1 MTGKRRGLLIVLE
14 GLDGAGTTTQ
24 AKELYNYITGKG
36 LSAWLTNEPTDE
48 PVGKLIRDSIS
59 GRITSPRTGRRIG
72 FSEGALC
79 LLFAAD
85 RLEHSRAVEDQ
96 RARGAHVVCDRYVLS
111 SIAYQSLDP
120 SIPPRRVIEVNE
132 GCAVPDITFLL
143 KVPVSECLARLKRRS
158 DTPTVYEKKAKLE
171 KIDKNYRA
179 ARKLYE
185 KRFGPLVVI
194 DGTQSVEDVHAEIV
208 ERLRDLLPRRQPG
221 ARGRSSRRR

>member
-1 MTGKRRGLLIVLE
+1 MTGRKRGLLIVLE

-24 AKELYNYITGKG
+24 AKKLHNYIRGKR

-59 GRITSPRTGRRIG
+59 GRITSPRTGKRIG

-85 RLEHSRAVEDQ
+85 RLEHSRSIEDK
-96 RARGAHVVCDRYVLS
+96 RERGTHVVCDRYVLS
-111 SIAYQSLDP
+111 SIAYQSLDR

-132 GCAVPDITFLL
+132 GCAIPDVTFLL
-143 KVPVSECLARLKRRS
+143 KVPVAECLARLKRRN
-158 DTPTVYEKKAKLE
+158 DTPTVYERKAKLE
-171 KIDKNYRA
+171 KIDRNYRA
-179 ARKLYE
+179 ARKIYE
-185 KRFGPLVVI
+185 KHFGPLVVI

-208 ERLRDLLPRRQPG
+208 EGLKKLLPRR
-221 ARGRSSRRR
+221 

>member
-1 MTGKRRGLLIVLE
+1 MTGRKRGLLIVLE

-24 AKELYNYITGKG
+24 AKKLHNYIRGKR

-59 GRITSPRTGRRIG
+59 GRITSPRTGKRIG

-85 RLEHSRAVEDQ
+85 RLEHSRSIEDK
-96 RARGAHVVCDRYVLS
+96 RERGTHVVCDRYVLS
-111 SIAYQSLDP
+111 SIAYQSLDR

-132 GCAVPDITFLL
+132 GCAIPDVTFLL
-143 KVPVSECLARLKRRS
+143 KVPVAECLARLKRRN
-158 DTPTVYEKKAKLE
+158 DTPTVYERKAKLE
-171 KIDKNYRA
+171 KIDRNYRT
-179 ARKLYE
+179 ARKIYE
-185 KRFGPLVVI
+185 KHFGPLVVI

-208 ERLRDLLPRRQPG
+208 EGLKKLLPRR
-221 ARGRSSRRR
+221 

>member
-1 MTGKRRGLLIVLE
+1 MAGRKRGLFIVLE

-24 AKELYNYITGKG
+24 AKKLHNYIRGKG

-85 RLEHSRAVEDQ
+85 RLEHSRAVEER

-111 SIAYQSLDP
+111 SIAYQSLDR
-120 SIPPRRVIEVNE
+120 SIPPRRVIEVND
-132 GCAVPDITFLL
+132 GCAIPDVTLL
-143 KVPVSECLARLKRRS
+143 LSVPVAECLARLKRRN
-158 DTPTVYEKKAKLE
+158 DTPTVYERKAKLE
-171 KIDKNYRA
+171 GIDRNYRA
-179 ARKLYE
+179 ARKIYE

-194 DGTQSVEDVHAEIV
+194 DGTAPVEDVHAEIV
-208 ERLRDLLPRRQPG
+208 AELKKFLPRR
-221 ARGRSSRRR
+221 